1 MSEDAVHSGSTP
13 RNQLMAHLFT
23 DAALLVHAAAEA
35 FGAVMFFT
43 NSMGMVPLPP
53 NMFPPGPGLA
63 LLYSQSNHEGIF
75 ALRIASLA
83 IFSTAILAALA
94 WLGALNW
101 TALLTDRTAAGP
113 RPVAIPVLAT
123 LAFYHTAAVAICLMP
138 MSAAAFDGDLGG
150 LLVHGGLC
158 VCVHTFDSGSPKRS
172 FGLYITKQREEGR

>member
-1 MSEDAVHSGSTP
+1 MGVGTALRLHSGSTP

-63 LLYSQSNHEGIF
+63 QLYSQSNHEGIF

-83 IFSTAILAALA
+83 VFSTAILAALA
-94 WLGALNW
+94 WL
-101 TALLTDRTAAGP
+101 GP

-172 FGLYITKQREEGR
+172 FGLYITKQRE